1 MDIKLL
7 DGFVV
12 FMSTFCSKAL
22 AKQVVLINFSLNN
35 KNKIYYGY
43 LDTYIHLDR
52 RVKENY

>member
-35 KNKIYYGY
+35 KNKLYYGY
-43 LDTYIHLDR
+43 VDRIYIYT
-52 RVKENY
+52 EE